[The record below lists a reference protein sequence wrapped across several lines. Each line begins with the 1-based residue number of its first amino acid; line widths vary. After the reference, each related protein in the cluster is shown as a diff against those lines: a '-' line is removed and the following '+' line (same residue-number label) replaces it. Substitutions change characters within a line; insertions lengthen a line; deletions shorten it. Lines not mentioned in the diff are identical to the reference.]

1 MAAPLNSNCFY
12 HIFSDKHIPLME
24 FVAHIRNS
32 QELQTLYESVQSDTS
47 AGSANDVPMN
57 IE

>member
-1 MAAPLNSNCFY
+1 
-12 HIFSDKHIPLME
+12 ME

-47 AGSANDVPMN
+47 TGAPNDVPMN
-57 IE
+57 IEWPLRFRFSPWW